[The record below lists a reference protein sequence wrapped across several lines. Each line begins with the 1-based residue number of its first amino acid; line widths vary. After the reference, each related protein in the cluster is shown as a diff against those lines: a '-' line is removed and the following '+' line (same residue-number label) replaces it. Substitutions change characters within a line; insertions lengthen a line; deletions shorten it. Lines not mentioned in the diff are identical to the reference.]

1 MCVCVC
7 VCVCVCMCVRV
18 CVRVCVYKYIYIYI
32 KLYKIIRIIDV
43 FLALKLPFPLNM
55 SSDKWRL
62 KTFKKI
68 PSLS

>member
-1 MCVCVC
+1 MCVCV
-7 VCVCVCMCVRV
+7 VCVCVRV
-18 CVRVCVYKYIYIYI
+18 YINIYIYK

-68 PSLS
+68 ASLS

>member
-1 MCVCVC
+1 MCVCV
-7 VCVCVCMCVRV
+7 VCVCARV
-18 CVRVCVYKYIYIYI
+18 YINIYIYK

-68 PSLS
+68 ASLS